1 MSAKTL
7 GQPMSEDSIP
17 IDIHALTVAKVSL
30 LAAEHYH
37 ATIVI
42 NGLIY
47 FVPDR

>member
-37 ATIVI
+37 ATIVT
-42 NGLIY
+42 NGHIY